1 MNRKYIDLRLQL
13 FVLITLFFMLTINSA
28 SADMVKC
35 QIGNDVW
42 NYFDSND
49 EKQLQKCKAKPIV
62 IVTSAGQ
69 KIQSTYSSPS
79 ANTIKTTVKSQPL
92 TAAKDVKPSC
102 GGSGGTVIHNG
113 KVFHLDAAAICG
125 RYSKK
130 GGKITVAKRGKT
142 HKVDAA
148 FRKKIAAHVEKMAI
162 KYNLEP
168 EFIHAIISA
177 ESSYNP
183 NAVSRSG
190 AEGLMQLMPFTA
202 ERFGVTN
209 SFDPY
214 QNIEGGAK
222 YLRILLDEFGSLELA
237 AAGYNAGE
245 GAVRKYNRSI
255 PPYKETMAYVPK
267 VKAFYEQ
274 YKKNQSL
281 IAAN

>member
-1 MNRKYIDLRLQL
+1 MFLRLQL
-13 FVLITLFFMLTINSA
+13 SALAAFFIFCMPLIA
-28 SADMVKC
+28 QADMVKC
-35 QIGNDVW
+35 QIGNGVW
-42 NYFDSND
+42 NYFDSSD
-49 EKQLQKCKAKPIV
+49 EKQLKKCNAAPV
-62 IVTSAGQ
+62 TVVTSSGQ
-69 KIQSTYSSPS
+69 KIQNTYSSPASSGNS
-79 ANTIKTTVKSQPL
+79 ATTAKYEPL
-92 TAAKDVKPSC
+92 VAAKDVKPTC
-102 GGSGGTVIHNG
+102 GGSGGTVVHNG
-113 KVFHLDAAAICG
+113 RVFHLDAAAICG
-125 RYSKK
+125 RYSKNK
-130 GGKITVAKRGKT
+130 DGTIALGKLPKT
-142 HKVDAA
+142 HAVNTA
-148 FRKKIAAHVEKMAI
+148 FRKKIAPYVEQMAS
-162 KYNLEP
+162 KYKLEP

-183 NAVSRSG
+183 NAVSSAG
-190 AEGLMQLMPFTA
+190 AQGLMQLMPFTA

-245 GAVRKYNRSI
+245 GAVRKYNSSI

-274 YKKNQSL
+274 YKKNKSL